1 MTTPTRRWLG
11 VGLLVALAVGVAL
24 VSTQRISRRLS
35 GVFPPPSSDAV
46 RSVGFSDFVGAEA
59 CAECHQEQYDRW
71 ATSTHGRA
79 GGEPGPEL
87 VIAPF
92 DGSPIA
98 LADGRVIPR
107 VTSEGTYEF
116 VVQQYGHEAQVFTVD
131 GVIGGGHMVGGGTQG
146 FVTRAQDG
154 TVRFLPFDWSRHE
167 ARWFCNTGTRA
178 ERGWVPL
185 TPDMTLADCGDWPPL
200 RVLGTVE
207 RFADCQGCHGSQ
219 IITDQPPGQDYR
231 SRYTSLAINCESCHG
246 PGRPHVE
253 LAASGGL
260 GFDGDLGL
268 TPLSTVT
275 KDGSL
280 DLCFQCHA
288 LKDVVREGHL
298 PGDPLEEYYALK
310 FPILGDDPFFPD
322 FRVKTF
328 AYQGTHLSSPC
339 YLDGSMTCVSCH
351 EPHSQGY
358 QDEFGDPLIGR
369 FDDGQCTSCHA
380 SKADPI
386 EAHTFHAT
394 DSEGSR
400 CVSCHMPYLQEPEVG
415 PGVPYARSDH
425 TIPLPRPGFDAA
437 LGVESA
443 CIQCHEPQGPD
454 GRQAQAE
461 ALQAQAEAWW
471 GELKPHR
478 PLVDALASAFPAGD
492 REGDA
497 RDLLRPDLDDPLA
510 QFAALSRFLLDH
522 LGPDDPSLEPAVAQR
537 LWGLVRSPDLDV
549 RALALASLHWAQGD
563 DRNTRR
569 GLVEAL
575 TAAERDALRERWV
588 LGLSF
593 LGDEARA
600 AGDADR
606 ALLAYEKAL
615 ELVPEDGRVLAA
627 MGAALNQSG
636 DYAGARAYLLRSVVA
651 RPDHAL
657 SWVNLGIAQAA
668 LGEVAAATESYA
680 TAATSNPNEPLAFFN
695 LGNLYL
701 RQNALAEAALSY
713 ERAVELDPGL
723 ARGHY
728 NLARVYIQQ
737 GRYDEALPRARRAL
751 EFEPTNQ
758 GAAQMLA
765 DLERAV
771 ARP

>member
-1 MTTPTRRWLG
+1 MTGPTRRWLG
-11 VGLLVALAVGVAL
+11 VGVLVALVVGVAL
-24 VSTQRISRRLS
+24 VSTQRVDRRLS
-35 GVFPPPSSDAV
+35 GVFPPPSPDAV
-46 RSVGFSDFVGAEA
+46 SSVGFSDFVGAEA
-59 CAECHQEQYDRW
+59 CAECHQDHYDRW

-79 GGEPGPEL
+79 GGEPEPEL
-87 VIAPF
+87 IIAPF
-92 DGSPIA
+92 DGRPIV

-107 VTSEGTYEF
+107 VTPEGEYQF
-116 VVQQYGHEAQVFTVD
+116 VVRQSGHEERIFTVD

-146 FVTRAQDG
+146 FVTRVPDG
-154 TVRFLPFDWSRHE
+154 TVRFLAFDWSRHE
-167 ARWFCNTGTRA
+167 AQWFCNTGTRA
-178 ERGWVPL
+178 ERGWVPI

-207 RFADCQGCHGSQ
+207 RFADWQGCHGSQ

-231 SRYTSLAINCESCHG
+231 SRYMSLRINCESCHG
-246 PGRPHVE
+246 PGRDHVE
-253 LAASGGL
+253 LAESGRL
-260 GFDGDLGL
+260 GFDRDLGIASL
-268 TPLSTVT
+268 GTVT

-288 LKDVVREGHL
+288 LKDVVREGHF
-298 PGDPLEEYYALK
+298 PGDPLEQYYALK

-351 EPHSQGY
+351 EPHSQAY

-380 SKADPI
+380 SKADPV
-386 EAHTFHAT
+386 EAHTFHAPE
-394 DSEGSR
+394 SEGSR

-425 TIPLPRPGFDAA
+425 TIPLPRPGFDAG

-443 CIQCHEPQGPD
+443 CIQCHEDQGPD
-454 GRQAQAE
+454 
-461 ALQAQAEAWW
+461 ALQAQAETWW

-478 PLVDALASAFPAGD
+478 PLVDALASTSPGGD
-492 REGDA
+492 REAAA
-497 RDLLRPDLDDPLA
+497 RRLLRPDLDDPLA
-510 QFAALSRFLLDH
+510 QFAALSSFLLDH
-522 LGPDDPSLEPAVAQR
+522 LGPDDPELEPAVAER
-537 LWGLVRSPDLDV
+537 LWGLVGSSDLDV
-549 RALALASLHWAQGD
+549 GALALAALHWAQGHD
-563 DRNTRR
+563 PDTRR

-575 TAAERDALRERWV
+575 TANEREGGVLRERWV
-588 LGLSF
+588 LSLSF

-600 AGDADR
+600 AGDTDR
-606 ALLAYEKAL
+606 AFLAYEKAL
-615 ELVPEDGRVLAA
+615 ELVPEDGRVLGA

-636 DYAGARAYLLRSVVA
+636 DYEGARAYLLRSVA
-651 RPDHAL
+651 TRPDHAL
-657 SWVNLGIAQAA
+657 SWVNLGIAHAA
-668 LGEVAAATESYA
+668 LGDVAAATESYA
-680 TAATSNPNEPLAFFN
+680 TAARRNPNEPLAFFN

-701 RQNALAEAALSY
+701 RQDALAEAALSY
-713 ERAVELDPGL
+713 ERAVELDWGL

-737 GRYDEALPRARRAL
+737 GRYAEALPKARRAL

-765 DLERAV
+765 DLQRAV
-771 ARP
+771 GNP

>member
-1 MTTPTRRWLG
+1 MSASRRLRLG
-11 VGLLVALAVGVAL
+11 VGLAL
-24 VSTQRISRRLS
+24 VVGGALVVTRRVS
-35 GVFPPPSSDAV
+35 DRASDVFPPPSPEAAPAV
-46 RSVGFSDFVGAEA
+46 AFSEFMGAEA
-59 CAECHQEQYDRW
+59 CAECHQDQYQRW

-79 GGEPGPEL
+79 GGEPSPEL

-92 DGSPIA
+92 DGTPIG

-107 VTSEGTYEF
+107 VTPQGDYQF
-116 VVQQYGHEAQVFTVD
+116 LVQQAGHADQVFPVD

-146 FVTRAQDG
+146 FVTRVADG

-178 ERGWVPL
+178 ERGWVPI

-219 IITDQPPGQDYR
+219 ILTDQPPGQDYR

-246 PGRPHVE
+246 PGRRHVE
-253 LAASGGL
+253 LAESGRLGL
-260 GFDGDLGL
+260 GGDLGL
-268 TPLSTVT
+268 ASLGTVT

-298 PGDPLEEYYALK
+298 PGASLEEHYALK

-351 EPHSQGY
+351 EPHSQAY

-386 EAHTFHAT
+386 EAHSFHAP

-400 CVSCHMPYLQEPEVG
+400 CVACHMPYLQEPEVG

-425 TIPLPRPGFDAA
+425 TIPLPRPRFDAS

-443 CIQCHEPQGPD
+443 CIQCHAD
-454 GRQAQAE
+454 RSAD

-478 PLVDALASAFPAGD
+478 SLVDALVSASVGGD
-492 REGDA
+492 REAAA
-497 RDLLRPDLDDPLA
+497 RDLLRPDLEDPLA

-522 LGPDDPSLEPAVAQR
+522 LGPDDPNLEPAVAEL
-537 LWGLVRSPDLDV
+537 LWGLEGSPDLDV
-549 RALALASLHWAQGD
+549 RALALASLHWARGH
-563 DRNTRR
+563 DRDTRQA
-569 GLVEAL
+569 LVGAL
-575 TAAERDALRERWV
+575 AAAEADGDALRQRWV

-600 AGDADR
+600 AGDVDG
-606 ALLAYEKAL
+606 ALLAYRKVL
-615 ELVPEDGRVLAA
+615 ELVPEDGRVLGA

-636 DYAGARAYLLRSVVA
+636 DYEGARAYLLRSVAA

-657 SWVNLGIAQAA
+657 SWVNLGIAQAG
-668 LGEVAAATESYA
+668 LSDVAAATESYA
-680 TAATSNPNEPLAFFN
+680 TAARSNPNEPLAFFN

-728 NLARVYIQQ
+728 NLARVYIQL
-737 GRYDEALPRARRAL
+737 GRYAEALPRARRAL
-751 EFEPTNQ
+751 ELEPTNQ
-758 GAAQMLA
+758 GAAQMLR
-765 DLERAV
+765 DLQRAV
-771 ARP
+771 GSP